1 MKRVRGAIEDD
12 GPCVVLLWDD
22 PQTVL
27 AGGGRFSP
35 DLEWTGSLDPRRAVG
50 ARRPGAA
57 PAHHARKG
65 RSSAEHGPIVAN
77 ANLGAVH
84 RLRHRATRAAPARLR
99 LGVASTKNQQESQRC
114 WVHSSVM

>member
-12 GPCVVLLWDD
+12 GPCVVLLRDD

-27 AGGGRFSP
+27 PGRKRFP
-35 DLEWTGSLDPRRAVG
+35 LDLEWTRGLDARRAVG
-50 ARRPGAA
+50 AGRPGAA

-65 RSSAEHGPIVAN
+65 RSSAEDGPIVAN

-84 RLRHRATRAAPARLR
+84 CLRDGATRTPPARLGIR
-99 LGVASTKNQQESQRC
+99 VTSP
-114 WVHSSVM
+114 